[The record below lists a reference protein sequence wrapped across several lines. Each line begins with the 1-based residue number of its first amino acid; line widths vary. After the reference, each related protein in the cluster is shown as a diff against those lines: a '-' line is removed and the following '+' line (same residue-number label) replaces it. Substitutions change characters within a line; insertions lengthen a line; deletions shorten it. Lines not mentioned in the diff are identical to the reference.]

1 MKKFFGLLVQEYR
14 HYALLNYGLAALI
27 GIFVFI
33 GPIVI
38 VQVFP
43 NSPYYN
49 VPDVRLS
56 LIMVSVFA
64 ILILSVGMFSSSLN
78 REMKTKELWLH
89 NSQSIYTLIG
99 AKLIYHGLT
108 MIALCFIPY
117 IGLFFVGDL
126 IEGTVL
132 QFLMFGIAGLFFAS
146 MIYIFFIV
154 ICLFYIALNTQMARY
169 IGKLSYVVML
179 LAFLFMIEVLNRL
192 PNLPFLQMG
201 KVPMSNLNEY
211 LPTFADNKIAI
222 SVYFDFYLVEEFV
235 MTGILILIYMLSC
248 KWIERV
254 ITR

>member
-43 NSPYYN
+43 NTPYYN

-56 LIMVSVFA
+56 LIMVSVVS
-64 ILILSVGMFSSSLN
+64 IVLLSIGMFSSSLN
-78 REMKTKELWLH
+78 RDMKTKELWLH

-99 AKLIYHGLT
+99 AKLIYHGLA

-126 IEGTVL
+126 IEGTLL
-132 QFLMFGIAGLFFAS
+132 QYLMFGIAGLFLVS
-146 MIYIFFIV
+146 MMYIFLIV
-154 ICLFYIALNTQMARY
+154 ICLFFIALNTQLAQY
-169 IGKLSYVVML
+169 IGKFSYVVML
-179 LAFLFMIEVLNRL
+179 VSFLFMIEIFNRL
-192 PNLPFLQMG
+192 PSLPFLQIG
-201 KVPMSNLNEY
+201 KVPLSHLNEY
-211 LPTFADNKIAI
+211 LPTFAENRI
-222 SVYFDFYLVEEFV
+222 SISLYFDFYIVEEIV
-235 MTGILILIYMLSC
+235 MTGIIILIYMMSC
-248 KWIERV
+248 KWLERV